1 MAESWRMGIGT
12 PRDDDMAS
20 ARMLGGVLIFAGGFW
35 FGVAVTLLA
44 VWLT

>member
-1 MAESWRMGIGT
+1 MAESWRMGIGA

-35 FGVAVTLLA
+35 AGVAAALA
-44 VWLT
+44 WVWLT